1 MLLND
6 INKIDYK
13 QQKNIIEEQKNT
25 AIKIMDVI
33 GNEIRST
40 DFSGKQFVIEKG
52 TMKPG
57 IYFVQTIDQKKNVA
71 NKKMVIQ

>member
-1 MLLND
+1 
-6 INKIDYK
+6 
-13 QQKNIIEEQKNT
+13 
-25 AIKIMDVI
+25 MDVI